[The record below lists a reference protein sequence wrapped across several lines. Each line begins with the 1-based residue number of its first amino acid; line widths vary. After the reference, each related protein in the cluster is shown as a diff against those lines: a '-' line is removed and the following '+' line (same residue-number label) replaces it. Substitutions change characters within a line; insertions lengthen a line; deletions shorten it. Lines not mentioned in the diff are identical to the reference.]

1 MINKKRTSIT
11 LGFALG
17 TAIGTGVLAILLSG
31 CVTEREVV
39 YKTIYFADT
48 NGVTTVYYPLSMEKD
63 LITPHDDERWKYV
76 ASKDAPDKGIAK
88 EMVIIDDDMKRYS
101 EEYHRL
107 NPECTYNRYH

>member
-1 MINKKRTSIT
+1 M
-11 LGFALG
+11 
-17 TAIGTGVLAILLSG
+17 VAILLLLFISLVMG
-31 CVTEREVV
+31 CVTEKEVV

-76 ASKDAPDKGIAK
+76 ASKDSPDKGIAK
-88 EMVIIDDDMKRYS
+88 EMVITDEDMKRYS

-107 NPECTYNRYH
+107 NPECTYDFQTYSH